1 MCEGTQPPAV
11 SPWRAFLLTS
21 FILAITVFGMNT
33 LVYLYEQN
41 MKSKA
46 DEVVD
51 KTMPLILSLAVSSG
65 KFSYAKT
72 LCLSK
77 LVAYPLHLVSNIQCI
92 QGTSSI
98 LNTHPELTWLQILS
112 KLYSSKV
119 LFTLSFYFQRIFQG
133 AQPRKQHLLLP
144 KSSKHQIS
152 GVRCLS

>member
-1 MCEGTQPPAV
+1 
-11 SPWRAFLLTS
+11 
-21 FILAITVFGMNT
+21 MNT

-65 KFSYAKT
+65 EFSFAKA
-72 LCLSK
+72 CDKSK

-119 LFTLSFYFQRIFQG
+119 LITLFLYSQSILKG
-133 AQPRKQHLLLP
+133 TQPR
-144 KSSKHQIS
+144 
-152 GVRCLS
+152 